1 MAFHGYSPTV
11 SDPFRAPC
19 DTCSE
24 NSSSGFWTGGE
35 LRTAFSDEVAPCLL
49 PWMIVL
55 RFVRRNLRRCPSTPI
70 DDGKTDEMIGGRVAG
85 REIAGHSVSPAL
97 GTSSGLLLFGLT
109 PVR

>member
-24 NSSSGFWTGGE
+24 SSSSGFWTGGE
-35 LRTAFSDEVAPCLL
+35 LRTAFSDEVGPCLP

-55 RFVRRNLRRCPSTPI
+55 RLYRPANDGQAEFAALSVNTDRGWQNGRNDWR
-70 DDGKTDEMIGGRVAG
+70 
-85 REIAGHSVSPAL
+85 
-97 GTSSGLLLFGLT
+97 TSSRT
-109 PVR
+109 RDCRAQ